1 MDGWMGLRPE
11 IKIAKRE
18 RETGRKTRLQWI
30 SRRSKRGVRVDI

>member
-18 RETGRKTRLQWI
+18 RERDREKNKITM
-30 SRRSKRGVRVDI
+30 D